1 MRRAVSIKTVGDKEI
16 GGVLESALIKPLETE
31 ELATVKAE
39 LEKTKAENTKLGV
52 RKVRDNKTF
61 ERKVRKANRK
71 YAVRSGTKIG
81 DALLVSWAL
90 FWVGIYAV
98 AAKLRAWNREK

>member
-16 GGVLESALIKPLETE
+16 GSALENALIKPLETE
-31 ELATVKAE
+31 ELATVRAE

-52 RKVRDNKTF
+52 RKVRDSKTF

-71 YAVRSGTKIG
+71 YAVHDGTKIG
-81 DALLVSWAL
+81 GFLLVSWAL
-90 FWVGIYAV
+90 IWFGIYALSD
-98 AAKLRAWNREK
+98 KLSAWNRK